1 MCNFLVLHGGSN
13 AFNVSSKCT
22 NAYLG
27 HTHLISCEIL
37 IQRPEIYTY
46 LRIYGFLHCGHG
58 GGTESQ
64 HEEDREKAQ
73 PEADGVQEGEGEA
86 RTAAFGSRYCVTVA
100 MLPWAGAS

>member
-1 MCNFLVLHGGSN
+1 MGV
-13 AFNVSSKCT
+13 
-22 NAYLG
+22 
-27 HTHLISCEIL
+27 IIL
-37 IQRPEIYTY
+37 IQRPEKYTY

-73 PEADGVQEGEGEA
+73 PGADGVQEGEGEA